1 MSEQKNLDVLNGY
14 AFDTIRIKAK
24 KLIGKAGFT
33 WDDLDDIK
41 QDITLDLLQ
50 RLPKHDPE
58 KASLNTF
65 INDVVDNKIARMIEA
80 QNAEMRDFR
89 IESGS
94 LNELVEDLD
103 GTPVELIYE
112 IKDEDLPWN
121 RGSCEISDF
130 NYFELNDDIVKALLE
145 LPPQFR
151 EMCQRLMKD
160 NIFVVAKEMGIPRA
174 SMYYHL
180 KIIREHFEKSGLKIF
195 F

>member
-1 MSEQKNLDVLNGY
+1 MSEQKNHGVLNDY
-14 AFDTIRIKAK
+14 AVDTIRIKAK
-24 KLIGKAGFT
+24 KLIGKAGFKRE
-33 WDDLDDIK
+33 DLDDIK

-50 RLPKHDPE
+50 RLPKYDPE

-103 GTPVELIYE
+103 GTPVELIHE
-112 IKDEDLPWN
+112 IMDEDLPWN
-121 RGSCEISDF
+121 HGTCEISDF
-130 NYFELNDDIVKALLE
+130 NYFELSDDIVKALSE

-151 EMCQRLMKD
+151 EMCLRLMKE

-180 KIIREHFEKSGLKIF
+180 KIIREHFEKTGLKIF